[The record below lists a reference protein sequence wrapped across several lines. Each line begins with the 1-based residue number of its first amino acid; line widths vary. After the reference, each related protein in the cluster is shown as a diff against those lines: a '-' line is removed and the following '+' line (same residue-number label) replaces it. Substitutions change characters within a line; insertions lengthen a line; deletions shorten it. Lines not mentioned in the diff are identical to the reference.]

1 MSQDGI
7 HLELRPQKNMAVT
20 WREYQRG
27 VLTETGVAMNPTA
40 AYVFK
45 QCDGERTLAEIVEAY
60 QETYGLVPD
69 AALDDVLSVVR
80 ELEEQKIL
88 LTE

>member
-1 MSQDGI
+1 MGQDGI
-7 HLELRPQKNMAVT
+7 SCELCPRMNAEVT

-45 QCDGERTLAEIVEAY
+45 QCDGTQSLAEIIKSY
-60 QETYGLVPD
+60 QQAYGLEPEE
-69 AALDDVLSVVR
+69 AHDDVVSVIR
-80 ELEEQKIL
+80 ELTEQKIL
-88 LTE
+88 LAD